1 MITLTKINVLSVFAA
16 VLEEKEK
23 WEFQSIWL
31 IFSDSEYTLI
41 FNLVNLIGD
50 TLPLDIL
57 WLY

>member
-41 FNLVNLIGD
+41 FNLVNLRGD